1 MNPYIKAIAAREG
14 KTPEEIYNAIQEAVD
29 AAWASD
35 NTQHRQ
41 AQKKITGGHTAPTVD
56 ELIGALVIKALLS
69 R

>member
-1 MNPYIKAIAAREG
+1 MNPYIEAIAAREG
-14 KTPEEIYNAIQEAVD
+14 KTPEEIYEAIQSAVD

-41 AQKKITGGHTAPTVD
+41 AQKKLIGGHTAPTAD
-56 ELIGALVIKALLS
+56 ELIGALVIKVFLS